1 MKHAVSD
8 ALQQTSFPSALDSLM
23 GAPLEELPVGLGI
36 LAAGYLVTLAL
47 SGVWVRFFVGPPQAK
62 PEGAPRPGRFDTG
75 SVIGKCE
82 NILAL
87 TFILANEATGLA
99 LIVAAKSLV
108 RKEDI
113 QKNPGYFLGG
123 TLVNL
128 VWSVLMG
135 FALRIALVVL

>member
-1 MKHAVSD
+1 M
-8 ALQQTSFPSALDSLM
+8 
-23 GAPLEELPVGLGI
+23 
-36 LAAGYLVTLAL
+36 
-47 SGVWVRFFVGPPQAK
+47 RFFVGPSLPKPPGTPQ
-62 PEGAPRPGRFDTG
+62 RGRFDTG
-75 SVIGKCE
+75 TVIGKCE

-87 TFILANEATGLA
+87 TFILADETTGLA

-128 VWSVLMG
+128 VWSVIMG
-135 FALRIALVVL
+135 FAMRISLALL